1 MVKSLADIWE
11 LVLRALA
18 APLLTLEDDSFE
30 GDDHRDWLS
39 NTIWS
44 AEAAIYRCMLV
55 SRRFHVRAG
64 AARSSLMPS

>member
-11 LVLRALA
+11 LVLRALV

-39 NTIWS
+39 NTI
-44 AEAAIYRCMLV
+44 
-55 SRRFHVRAG
+55 
-64 AARSSLMPS
+64 